1 MHKKINREK
10 RPEKCQTSCNGISR
24 LHPQATSSIGT
35 STDSPRL
42 AGVPVDI
49 QDTQLASNL
58 VALENLER
66 HNGSIAEHISSN
78 AAVEDLQGSIVG
90 GIREERVAAAGVEL
104 DGTNGLFVVAKGL
117 VRTLREIEIVPKQ
130 PAIIRTNNDVV
141 AA

>member
-24 LHPQATSSIGT
+24 LHPQATRSIGT

-42 AGVPVDI
+42 ARVPVDI
-49 QDTQLASNL
+49 QDTQLASDL

-90 GIREERVAAAGVEL
+90 SIREQRVAAAGVEL
-104 DGTNGLFVVAKGL
+104 DGTDSLAVVAEGL
-117 VRTLREIEIVPKQ
+117 VGALGEVEIVPE
-130 PAIIRTNNDVV
+130 
-141 AA
+141 